1 MNGKKAL
8 IVGIDDYPGSPLYG
22 CVNDAISISSELERH
37 GTGSVN
43 FGVNLKTSNA
53 GPVTAAELRKQIEQL
68 FCGGPAS
75 VALFY
80 FAGHGA
86 IVGNEAHLCAM
97 DGVEHAPGIP
107 LSEAVNIANNA
118 DGEVHNRV
126 ILLDCCFAG
135 GAGNLSIVNQQIS
148 ALGKG
153 VTIMTAC
160 RDNET
165 AQEMNGHG
173 MFTYLVLDALR
184 GGAADILGRI
194 TPASVYSHIDQS
206 LGDWDQRPLYKS
218 HVDNFLVLKEMSP
231 KVSLETLRRL
241 PHFFELPSS
250 EYALTPEHEHTNQD
264 GTPRADGDSVL
275 HGEFRELQ
283 DCNRVGLVEPVGSQD
298 MYWAA
303 MQNKSCR
310 LTALGNHYYRLAT
323 DNRI

>member
-8 IVGIDDYPGSPLYG
+8 IVGIDDYPDAPLFG

-43 FGVNLKTSNA
+43 FGVNLVSSNNCAVLA
-53 GPVTAAELRKQIEQL
+53 GDLRKQITQL

-80 FAGHGA
+80 FAGHGS
-86 IVGNEAHLCAM
+86 IIGDEAYLCTM
-97 DGVEHAPGIP
+97 DGVSHAPGIP
-107 LSEAVNIANNA
+107 LSEVVNIANNA

-135 GAGNLSIVNQQIS
+135 GAGNLSIVNKQIS

-173 MFTYLVLDALR
+173 LFTYLVLDALR
-184 GGAADILGRI
+184 GGASDILGRI

-231 KVSLETLRRL
+231 KVSLKTLRRL
-241 PHFFELPSS
+241 PFFFKSPSS
-250 EYALTPEHEHTNQD
+250 EYSLTPDHEHTNQD
-264 GTPRADGDSVL
+264 GTSRTDGDNVMQ
-275 HGEFRELQ
+275 GEFRELQ
-283 DCNRVGLVEPVGSQD
+283 DCNRVGLVEPVSSQD

-303 MQNKSCR
+303 IKSKSCR
-310 LTALGNHYYRLAT
+310 LTALGSHYYRLAT

>member
-8 IVGIDDYPGSPLYG
+8 IVGIDDYPNSPLFG
-22 CVNDAISISSELERH
+22 CVNDAMGMTSELERH

-43 FGVNLKTSNA
+43 FGLNRITSNDTT
-53 GPVTAAELRKQIEQL
+53 VTTNELRQQL
-68 FCGGPAS
+68 KRLFEGGPAS

-86 IVGNEAHLCAM
+86 VINGETYLCTQ
-97 DGVEHAPGIP
+97 DGVDHAPGLP
-107 LSEAVNIANNA
+107 LREVIDMANKA

-135 GAGNLSIVNQQIS
+135 GAANLSYVDQQI
-148 ALGKG
+148 ALLRKG

-160 RDNET
+160 RDKET

-173 MFTYLVLDALR
+173 LFTYLMLDALR

-194 TPASVYSHIDQS
+194 TPAAIYSHVDQS

-218 HVDNFLVLKEMSP
+218 HVDSFLVLKEMPP
-231 KVSLETLRRL
+231 KVQLSTLQRI
-241 PHFFELPSS
+241 PHFFNDVSS
-250 EYALTPEHEHTNQD
+250 EYPLTPEHEHTNPD
-264 GTPRADGDSVL
+264 GTTRTDENPQLRA
-275 HGEFRELQ
+275 EFRELQ
-283 DCNRVGLVEPVGSQD
+283 NCNRVGLVEPIGEQD

-303 MQNKSCR
+303 MNSTGCR
-310 LTALGNHYYRLAT
+310 LTALGAHYHRLANS
-323 DNRI
+323 NRI